1 MTSKASNTAA
11 INPSVTQHTKLQ
23 MNKATSFFFFFL
35 SFFFFLQRTSSTDFN
50 SNTFII
56 SKHFKIKIGGSGLK
70 HSDIL
75 ALLSTL
81 LEKEWLFLRAV

>member
-23 MNKATSFFFFFL
+23 MNKATSFFFFF
-35 SFFFFLQRTSSTDFN
+35 FVQRTSSTDFN

-70 HSDIL
+70 HPDIL

-81 LEKEWLFLRAV
+81 AKKEWLFLIAV

>member
-23 MNKATSFFFFFL
+23 MNKATSFFFLFFFL
-35 SFFFFLQRTSSTDFN
+35 SFLQRTSSTDFN
-50 SNTFII
+50 SNTFIV

-75 ALLSTL
+75 PLLSTL
-81 LEKEWLFLRAV
+81 LEKEWLFLIAV